1 MEKKELFTIK
11 FNKMKQLTIL
21 FAFALIVLSGN
32 LYAQDLRNAS
42 GSRTGKIES
51 DGTVRNDSGTKI
63 GKIESDGTI
72 RNSSGTKIGKIE
84 SDGTIR
90 NASGT
95 KIGSASGVRKEWA
108 AVTFFFY

>member
-1 MEKKELFTIK
+1 
-11 FNKMKQLTIL
+11 MKQLTIL

-42 GSRTGKIES
+42 GSKTGKIES
-51 DGTVRNDSGTKI
+51 AGPILSAGGTKIVNFERDGTVRNDSGTKI
-63 GKIESDGTI
+63 GKIDSDG
-72 RNSSGTKIGKIE
+72 S
-84 SDGTIR
+84 IR

-95 KIGSASGVRKEWA
+95 KTGSASGVRKEWA